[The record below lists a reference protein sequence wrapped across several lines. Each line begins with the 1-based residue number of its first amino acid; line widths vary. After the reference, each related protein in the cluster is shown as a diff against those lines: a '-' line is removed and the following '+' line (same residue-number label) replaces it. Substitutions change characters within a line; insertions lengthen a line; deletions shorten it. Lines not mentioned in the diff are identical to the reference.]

1 MHRRE
6 FTWLVGCAAVA
17 WPVALRA
24 QQAAMPVV
32 GYLGASSRETT
43 GRLVAAFLLSLKEAG
58 FIEGQNVA
66 IEYRWADDQ
75 YDRLPA
81 MAADLV
87 RRQVTAIVAVSQLA
101 AVAAKAATATIP
113 IAFTTAV
120 DPVATGLVASL
131 NRPGG
136 NMTGVMFLGAQLA
149 AKGLGLLHE
158 LVPNARTIAV
168 LVNPDNPNAEV
179 QVEQV
184 QQAARA
190 LGLQVLVLKA
200 RSEVEF
206 DAVFASLLQQH
217 ADALM
222 VAADPRLISH
232 RDRLV
237 ALAARHSVP
246 TAYFSREFVTAG
258 GLLSYGSDIADAY
271 RHVGVYVARI
281 LKGTRPVDLPVIQP
295 TKFELAINLKTA
307 KALGLT
313 VPSSVI
319 AIADEVVEQ

>member
-1 MHRRE
+1 M
-6 FTWLVGCAAVA
+6 
-17 WPVALRA
+17 
-24 QQAAMPVV
+24 
-32 GYLGASSRETT
+32 
-43 GRLVAAFLLSLKEAG
+43 
-58 FIEGQNVA
+58 
-66 IEYRWADDQ
+66 
-75 YDRLPA
+75 
-81 MAADLV
+81 
-87 RRQVTAIVAVSQLA
+87 
-101 AVAAKAATATIP
+101 ATATIP

-149 AKGLGLLHE
+149 AKGLGLLRE
-158 LVPNARTIAV
+158 LVPNAKTTAV

-184 QQAARA
+184 QEAARA

-206 DAVFASLLQQH
+206 DAVFVSLAQQH

-232 RDRLV
+232 RNRLV

-281 LKGTRPVDLPVIQP
+281 LKGARPVDRSVIQP
-295 TKFELAINLKTA
+295 TKFELAIQPQDGQGARPHRAIERHRHCRRGSRTMSHVCSWHTGWTFEPRLKLATSSSCFREGRGLRLIPML
-307 KALGLT
+307 ALLLLACGTGGLY
-313 VPSSVI
+313 PN
-319 AIADEVVEQ
+319 

>member
-1 MHRRE
+1 
-6 FTWLVGCAAVA
+6 VAA
-17 WPVALRA
+17 RA
-24 QQAAMPVV
+24 QAAMPVV

-43 GRLVAAFLLSLKEAG
+43 ERLVAAFLLSLKEAG

-66 IEYRWADDQ
+66 IEYRWAADQ

-101 AVAAKAATATIP
+101 AAAAKSATATIP

-149 AKGLGLLHE
+149 AKGLGLLRE
-158 LVPNARTIAV
+158 LVPNAKTAAV

-184 QQAARA
+184 QEAARA

-206 DAVFASLLQQH
+206 DAVFVSLAQQHATHLWSPPIHASSAIAIGSSLLQH
-217 ADALM
+217 AI
-222 VAADPRLISH
+222 PFRP
-232 RDRLV
+232 
-237 ALAARHSVP
+237 P
-246 TAYFSREFVTAG
+246 TFRAN
-258 GLLSYGSDIADAY
+258 LSPPA
-271 RHVGVYVARI
+271 VC
-281 LKGTRPVDLPVIQP
+281 
-295 TKFELAINLKTA
+295 
-307 KALGLT
+307 
-313 VPSSVI
+313 
-319 AIADEVVEQ
+319 